1 LCRILQID
9 EIYVKSCFVN
19 NFLKGVQILHK
30 INVMR
35 YMYIYENNP
44 FMNDC
49 ANISEEFSSE

>member
-1 LCRILQID
+1 
-9 EIYVKSCFVN
+9 VN